1 MSNDDGIAS
10 GALFGHILGRQVRE
24 ATEGMIHDEQM
35 RTIKRN
41 ADREIGDL
49 KSDKDRL
56 ERQVRLARQGEAAF
70 KQSKER
76 LSNKV
81 DVMHRFYYQ
90 SIAEWVYSQQAFREL
105 AKRYGKAHGKTAEE
119 MEADFKEI
127 KEEKKNDPAVKGIV
141 ERDIDNINKAIEAKL
156 NQS

>member
-24 ATEGMIHDEQM
+24 ATEGMIHDDQM

-41 ADREIGDL
+41 ADL
-49 KSDKDRL
+49 DKDRL
-56 ERQVRLARQGEAAF
+56 ERKARLAKQGEASF
-70 KQSKER
+70 KQSADR
-76 LSNKV
+76 LENKV
-81 DVMHRFYYQ
+81 NVMHRFYYQ

-105 AKRYGKAHGKTAEE
+105 VRKYGKELGKSKEE
-119 MEADFKEI
+119 MSADYKAFKD
-127 KEEKKNDPAVKGIV
+127 EKRKDPDVNKA
-141 ERDIDNINKAIEAKL
+141 IDDDMAETDKAIEAKL

>member
-24 ATEGMIHDEQM
+24 ATEGMIHDDQM
-35 RTIKRN
+35 RAIKRN
-41 ADREIGDL
+41 ADKEIGDL
-49 KSDKDRL
+49 KSDKERL
-56 ERQVRLARQGEAAF
+56 QRQVQLAKQGEAAF

-90 SIAEWVYSQQAFREL
+90 SIAEWVYSQQAFKEL
-105 AKRYGKAHGKTAEE
+105 SRRYGKKLGISVEDQIEEFKT
-119 MEADFKEI
+119 I
-127 KEEKKNDPAVKGIV
+127 KEEKRKDAEINEAIK
-141 ERDIDNINKAIEAKL
+141 RDVAETDRAIEAKL

>member
-24 ATEGMIHDEQM
+24 ATEGMIRDDQM

-41 ADREIGDL
+41 ADLE
-49 KSDKDRL
+49 KDRL
-56 ERQVRLARQGEAAF
+56 ERKARLAKQGEASF
-70 KQSKER
+70 KQSADR
-76 LSNKV
+76 LENKV
-81 DVMHRFYYQ
+81 NVMHRFYYQ

-105 AKRYGKAHGKTAEE
+105 AKRYGKANGKTVEE
-119 MEADFKEI
+119 MEAEYKAIED
-127 KEEKKNDPAVKGIV
+127 EKRNDPAVNGMID
-141 ERDIDNINKAIEAKL
+141 RDVAETDKAIEAKL

>member
-24 ATEGMIHDEQM
+24 ATEGMIHDDQM

-90 SIAEWVYSQQAFREL
+90 SIAEWVYSQQAFKEL
-105 AKRYGKAHGKTAEE
+105 SRRYGKKLGISEEEQKAEYQ
-119 MEADFKEI
+119 KI
-127 KEEKKNDPAVKGIV
+127 REEKRTDVGVNDLIDKDMDFTNKN
-141 ERDIDNINKAIEAKL
+141 IEAKL

>member
-24 ATEGMIHDEQM
+24 ATEGMIHDDQM

-41 ADREIGDL
+41 ADLE
-49 KSDKDRL
+49 KDRL
-56 ERQVRLARQGEAAF
+56 ERKARLAKQGEASF
-70 KQSKER
+70 KQSVDR
-76 LSNKV
+76 LENKV

-90 SIAEWVYSQQAFREL
+90 SIAEWVYSQQAFLEL
-105 AKRYGKAHGKTAEE
+105 AKRYGKAHGKTGEE
-119 MEADFKEI
+119 MEAEYKAIE
-127 KEEKKNDPAVKGIV
+127 EEKRRDP
-141 ERDIDNINKAIEAKL
+141 EINKAIEEDMAETDKAIEAKL

>member
-24 ATEGMIHDEQM
+24 ATEGMIHDDQM

-41 ADREIGDL
+41 ADLE
-49 KSDKDRL
+49 KDRL
-56 ERQVRLARQGEAAF
+56 ERKARLAKQGEASF
-70 KQSKER
+70 KQSTAR
-76 LSNKV
+76 LENKV

-90 SIAEWVYSQQAFREL
+90 AIAEWVYSQQAFKEL
-105 AKRYGKAHGKTAEE
+105 SRRYGKKLGISEE
-119 MEADFKEI
+119 EQKEEFKVI
-127 KEEKKNDPAVKGIV
+127 KEQKRTDAEVKSL
-141 ERDIDNINKAIEAKL
+141 IDENMDHAQKVIEAKL

>member
-24 ATEGMIHDEQM
+24 ATEGMIRDDQM

-41 ADREIGDL
+41 ADLE
-49 KSDKDRL
+49 KDRL
-56 ERQVRLARQGEAAF
+56 ERKARLAKQGEASF
-70 KQSKER
+70 KQSADR
-76 LSNKV
+76 LENKV
-81 DVMHRFYYQ
+81 NVMHRFYYQ

-105 AKRYGKAHGKTAEE
+105 AKRYGKANGKTVEE
-119 MEADFKEI
+119 MEAEYKAIED
-127 KEEKKNDPAVKGIV
+127 EKRNDPAVNGMID
-141 ERDIDNINKAIEAKL
+141 RDVAETDRAIEAKL

>member
-24 ATEGMIHDEQM
+24 ATEGMIRDDQM

-41 ADREIGDL
+41 AALE
-49 KSDKDRL
+49 KDRL
-56 ERQVRLARQGEAAF
+56 ERKARLAKQGEASF
-70 KQSKER
+70 KQSTAR
-76 LSNKV
+76 LENKV

-90 SIAEWVYSQQAFREL
+90 SIAEWVYSQQAFKEL
-105 AKRYGKAHGKTAEE
+105 SRRYGKKLGISEEEQKAEYQ
-119 MEADFKEI
+119 KI
-127 KEEKKNDPAVKGIV
+127 REEKRTDAGVNDLIDKDMDFTNKN
-141 ERDIDNINKAIEAKL
+141 IEAKL